1 VEHKARVS
9 GAALSGTVDGV
20 RSAILVT
27 PSPWAAQCSVVLYLK
42 VIYKFLNSLCKEG
55 FR

>member
-27 PSPWAAQCSVVLYLK
+27 PSPWAVQYSVVLYLK
-42 VIYKFLNSLCKEG
+42 IIYQLLNSLCEEG